1 MDSTSKETN
10 HQAGFTLVEA
20 LVSVLILSASLVA
33 ITSLFTRA
41 LQATMI
47 GQQYLIASKLAQEGV
62 EMIRVKRNNNL
73 IAQGDQT
80 NPAYPNIAWDDDLYG
95 DFEMDAAQAF
105 TGSGGENILAHGV
118 ALPTAPASLRAI
130 RIYTS
135 GIHRGKYTH
144 EQNGTGFVPGN
155 FTRLIEVD
163 PINTYSASVRVTVQ
177 WGSGSEFILS
187 TVLYDAS

>member
-1 MDSTSKETN
+1 MASTSQDTN
-10 HQAGFTLVEA
+10 NQAGFTLVEA

-73 IAQGDQT
+73 IAQGDGST
-80 NPAYPNIAWDDDLYG
+80 PNIDWDDNLYG
-95 DFEMDAAQAF
+95 TFEIEASQAF
-105 TGSGGENILAHGV
+105 TGPGGENILAHGETLSPAQNPAR
-118 ALPTAPASLRAI
+118 AL

-135 GIHRGKYTH
+135 GIHEGKYTYTT
-144 EQNGTGFVPGN
+144 NGTGFVPGN
-155 FTRLIEVD
+155 FTRVITVTN
-163 PINTYSASVRVTVQ
+163 INAHSASVRATVR
-177 WGSGSEFILS
+177 WGSGSVFELS